1 VAHLSIIVT
10 TYNIEN
16 YVGACL
22 DSILGQSFDDL
33 EIIVVDDGSSD
44 RTPEIVR
51 DYETRD
57 GRVVFV
63 ACEENSIGGVAT
75 AANLGLDR
83 ATSPLVGFADGDDLY
98 EPTMFERLV
107 TAIESTDA
115 DLAMCRYQLLDDE
128 TGEHRAPAEEGRW
141 ARMTS
146 SVVDLTDDGA
156 RADVLRFIAVPWRKL
171 YRRELLEDNAIRF
184 PVGDYFWEDNPFHW
198 FSVLSAKRLAVVPEV
213 LCYHRVNRVGQ
224 TMQSGD
230 ARLLRMFEHHDSI
243 RKFLDHHELT
253 ERFGPELLLWT
264 ISQLEWI
271 SREIPSEQRGE
282 LLETLATILDRY
294 PRSVIDSAFHRSDKG
309 QRARDLVAAIQARD
323 LSRFHLA
330 IDGPPRG
337 PRPSA
342 RGLVG
347 RFRHH
352 LRSGGPKLALQITGR
367 YLTLRAGGLVDRWSR
382 IRRRRNHV
390 TNDDLMLALVLV
402 EERLLAIERQLGQQP
417 ESGDDATG
425 NAER

>member
-10 TYNIEN
+10 TYNIEG

-51 DYETRD
+51 EYEARD
-57 GRVVFV
+57 SRVVFI

-75 AANLGLDR
+75 PANLGLER
-83 ATSPLVGFADGDDLY
+83 ATSPLIGFADGDDLY

-107 TAIESTDA
+107 TAIESTDSE
-115 DLAMCRYQLLDDE
+115 LAMCKYLLLDDE
-128 TGEHRAPAEEGRW
+128 TGDHRAPAEEGRW
-141 ARMTS
+141 ARMTG
-146 SVVDLTDDGA
+146 SVVDLTDDDA

-171 YRRELLEDNAIRF
+171 YRRELLEDYAIRF

-198 FSVLSAKRLAVVPEV
+198 FTVLSAKRLALVPEV

-230 ARLLRMFEHHDSI
+230 ARLLRMFQHYHSI
-243 RKFLDHHELT
+243 WRFLDRHELD

-271 SREIPSEQRGE
+271 SREIPPEHRGE
-282 LLETLATILDRY
+282 LLETLAAILDRY
-294 PRSVIDSAFHRSDKG
+294 PTSTIDEAFQRSDKG
-309 QRARDLVAAIQARD
+309 QRARDLVAAIRTRD
-323 LSRFHLA
+323 LPGFHRA
-330 IDGPPRG
+330 IDGPATARRSPT
-337 PRPSA
+337 
-342 RGLVG
+342 RGLLG

-352 LRSGGPKLALQITGR
+352 LRTAGPKRALQVTWR
-367 YLTLRAGGLVDRWSR
+367 YVTLRASGMARRLPRVRARRSR
-382 IRRRRNHV
+382 A
-390 TNDDLMLALVLV
+390 TNDDLMLALALM
-402 EERLLAIERQLGQQP
+402 EERLLAIERRLRQP
-417 ESGDDATG
+417 PKPGDDA
-425 NAER
+425 